1 MRAVITVCLALSLAA
16 CQSLPPRSE
25 MLESACAEQPC
36 RAESRITLHDASGRA
51 HEFLL
56 PAGPVFAGGVLSI
69 AQGETQHLSVRI
81 DDQGEAMIHWLSAE
95 EHEAP
100 YIRFHLDQVETDTG
114 HASRLRISNRTN
126 HNLWLEAEQFPVNQD
141 RFYPLA
147 LSPIAA
153 GRQVSQTWPHTILEV
168 QITGLRVVQ
177 NQGTSD

>member
-1 MRAVITVCLALSLAA
+1 MRAVLTVCLALSLAA

-25 MLESACAEQPC
+25 MLEAACAEQPC

-69 AQGETQHLSVRI
+69 VQGETQHLSVRI
-81 DDQGEAMIHWLSAE
+81 DDRGEAMLHWLSSE
-95 EHEAP
+95 EKEAP
-100 YIRFHLDQVETDTG
+100 YIRFRLEQVETEKG
-114 HASRLRISNRTN
+114 YASRLSIRNRTD
-126 HNLWLEAEQFPVNQD
+126 HDLWLEAEQFPVNQD

-153 GRQVSQTWPHTILEV
+153 RRQVSRTWPHTIVEI
-168 QITGLRVVQ
+168 QITGLRVLP
-177 NQGTSD
+177 D